1 MVRTF
6 EFAFAFL
13 YSNLAIVAIVA
24 IVNCPVLFKIPKLRV
39 CHLRFY
45 ITWIFMGKNMMQAI
59 EKFRALNQE
68 IRKCKNC
75 RLWKTRMH
83 ALPGE
88 GKISSRLVLVA
99 QAPGY
104 TEDSEGRMFIGPSGK
119 KLNEIFARIGV
130 DREEMFM
137 TNILRCVLPK
147 GRRPRQDEIEACT
160 QYLDREIDLV
170 NPKIISTLGY
180 FAARY
185 IFKKY
190 DVRSELRFPKV
201 CGKVSSRND
210 KTILPL
216 RHPAALLYDNS
227 LHRKM
232 VVNYSK
238 LRKLLGS
245 L

>member
-1 MVRTF
+1 V
-6 EFAFAFL
+6 FAIKDSTSIGSFW
-13 YSNLAIVAIVA
+13 V
-24 IVNCPVLFKIPKLRV
+24 
-39 CHLRFY
+39 
-45 ITWIFMGKNMMQAI
+45 KNMMQII

-68 IRKCKNC
+68 IRKCKKC

-88 GKISSRLVLVA
+88 GRVSSTLVLVA

-104 TEDSEGRMFIGPSGK
+104 TEDREGRMFIGPSGK
-119 KLNEIFARIGV
+119 KLDDIFTRIGV

-160 QYLDREIDLV
+160 PYLDREIDLIK
-170 NPKIISTLGY
+170 PKIISTLGY

-190 DVRSELRFPKV
+190 DIKSELRFPEV
-201 CGKVSSRND
+201 CGKVFSSND

-232 VVNYSK
+232 VNNYSK
-238 LRKLLGS
+238 SRKLLDS
-245 L
+245 V

>member
-1 MVRTF
+1 
-6 EFAFAFL
+6 
-13 YSNLAIVAIVA
+13 
-24 IVNCPVLFKIPKLRV
+24 
-39 CHLRFY
+39 
-45 ITWIFMGKNMMQAI
+45 MMETI
-59 EKFRALNQE
+59 KKFRELNRE
-68 IRKCKNC
+68 IGKCRKC

-88 GKISSRLVLVA
+88 GNISSKLVLVA

-104 TEDSEGRMFIGPSGK
+104 NEDREGTMFIGPSGK
-119 KLNEIFARIGV
+119 KLDEMFTEIGV
-130 DREEMFM
+130 EREEIFM

-160 QYLDREIDLV
+160 PYLDRGIYLI

-190 DVRSELRFPKV
+190 GIENELRFPEV
-201 CGKVSSRND
+201 CGRVFSSND
-210 KTILPL
+210 KTIVPL

-227 LHRKM
+227 LYRKM
-232 VVNYSK
+232 VKNYRQ
-238 LRKLLGS
+238 LRKLLDS
-245 L
+245 V

>member
-1 MVRTF
+1 MET
-6 EFAFAFL
+6 
-13 YSNLAIVAIVA
+13 
-24 IVNCPVLFKIPKLRV
+24 
-39 CHLRFY
+39 
-45 ITWIFMGKNMMQAI
+45 T

-68 IRKCKNC
+68 IRKCKKC

-88 GKISSRLVLVA
+88 GGISSRLVLVA

-104 TEDSEGRMFIGPSGK
+104 NEDREGRMFIGPSGK
-119 KLNEIFARIGV
+119 KLNEIFTRIGV

-137 TNILRCVLPK
+137 TNILRCILPK

-160 QYLDREIDLV
+160 PHLDREIDLIK
-170 NPKIISTLGY
+170 PKIISTLGY

-190 DVRSELRFPKV
+190 DVKSELRFPKV
-201 CGKVSSRND
+201 CGRVFSSND

-216 RHPAALLYDNS
+216 RHPAALLYNNS
-227 LHRKM
+227 LHRKIAN
-232 VVNYSK
+232 NYRK
-238 LRKLLGS
+238 LRKLLDS